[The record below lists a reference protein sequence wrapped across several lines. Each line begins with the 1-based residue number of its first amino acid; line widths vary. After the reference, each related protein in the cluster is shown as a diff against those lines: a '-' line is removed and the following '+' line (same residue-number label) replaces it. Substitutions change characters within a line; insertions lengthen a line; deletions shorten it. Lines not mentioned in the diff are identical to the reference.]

1 MRGQAAG
8 FHEGVDRQAVQ
19 NAEASEVKRD
29 ASDLSAAP
37 IDSAN
42 AGEAVIAD
50 KLVEDVPA
58 HLEIFV
64 DLDVDQ
70 SAFEDEIADEFDLLL
85 QVISREEFIVWLLD
99 PANSDIC
106 RDQLGIAPSM
116 TPDLAAAYER
126 AREAA
131 KDVADNWDR
140 IVRRSGRPLISLNAV
155 GATPAEAVRFNSWR
169 ICSRIV
175 RATSVAVGRPVLFW
189 VTSR

>member
-19 NAEASEVKRD
+19 NAEASEVHRD

-37 IDSAN
+37 IDSAD

-70 SAFEDEIADEFDLLL
+70 SAVEDE
-85 QVISREEFIVWLLD
+85 VS
-99 PANSDIC
+99 
-106 RDQLGIAPSM
+106 
-116 TPDLAAAYER
+116 
-126 AREAA
+126 
-131 KDVADNWDR
+131 
-140 IVRRSGRPLISLNAV
+140 
-155 GATPAEAVRFNSWR
+155 
-169 ICSRIV
+169 V
-175 RATSVAVGRPVLFW
+175 RAANKFRSRAEGRV
-189 VTSR
+189 